1 MCLLL
6 AILLFCFP
14 AHKCNHSNLLLYRS
28 VVTLLTCSQLLLD
41 SYHTGKSQ
49 DSVLSGAPQ
58 LVSWVNNIT
67 LSADEDTQLLHKINL
82 YIYIYI

>member
-14 AHKCNHSNLLLYRS
+14 AHKCNHFNLLHRS

-82 YIYIYI
+82 YICI